1 MNILAN
7 SFILGTRLASAQI
20 ANATEPHTEQ
30 LEAGISILN
39 WLKEAISTL
48 EVIKYIGIS
57 FLFLGLILVS
67 IVLYLL
73 ITKKKIVRRLKCYT
87 EQELKEKLTAYRLDT
102 QLENENEETLI
113 RDSILPTIKC
123 NNGSVDPT
131 DSLSLCNF
139 AMERKI
145 RCLIGAGGFGKTS
158 LLLYIADNFFKKKI
172 KMRQKTVTE
181 GSSNVLVQLFTAEQ
195 LNEVPLSNMQKNN
208 CLLRIIK
215 ERTIPNKDASF
226 ICRQEV
232 IEQSKILSLL
242 KIPKTLGQNKSKQ
255 LISPKDTWA
264 SFETKR
270 KRKTSKNKSN
280 YDFRLLLL
288 IDGYN
293 ELNDSG
299 REILNSELDCITRD
313 THGSV
318 SVIITSRY
326 NPGKWPESACD
337 LCELSI
343 EQIDQYINESVTST
357 NSTMNDQ
364 FRLSPE
370 IKKLLTR
377 PILLTMYCQTCKM
390 IRDLE
395 NPKIPFHR
403 ITSMS
408 DIYWNYLCSH
418 LVRTV
423 QKVEQGQESKE
434 SLTHKVIILFFVLPC
449 VAMEREANDKVG
461 LHFSMKD
468 FQDAVEHIKKNKDVL
483 LGNYNRELS
492 SIISDDAL
500 HNLDGL
506 DGMFE
511 QNLKAQDFPMVAL
524 SDKNTG
530 NRKYAF
536 THEFHRNFFA
546 AVYRIQRD
554 TATLYDADDDNNKY
568 IPYIYSACEKLP
580 DISLVIRKFY
590 YELAAYYFRHVLA
603 HSDRNELI
611 SNSVRYN
618 SLLSD
623 MYYYGDAFNTTYPK
637 ALQFEQSMEKSL
649 KCSET
654 AISIGMGRIRNIDY
668 SNPDEMNKKTDM
680 TNLCWARW
688 NATHIIQFDMKSF
701 CSDQNMLKQYREK
714 AYQYSKANSQ
724 ATGYGE
730 FIGYDKL
737 AHMLYEKGF
746 LPDHIR
752 NKELEAIPET
762 DDSGKIRT
770 KEMRIRLL
778 CHEYLQHGQH
788 SGYHFSFNKEAIWLE
803 KDLMCI
809 QNSDTQDFARLLN
822 QIYYLL
828 DMSYNCKQNDYYA
841 LSRMLFYRICYRDK
855 LTGCFENSIPTLIDK
870 ATSSMSKQLSFH
882 GTNEIYGYDNFCENA
897 GFWYLMQ
904 MFSKNSEP
912 NLTDVMELINK
923 ISKSQELG
931 CEFDQEAMIQAA
943 DYYKKL
949 FISAHTKLGETF
961 DNVDKK
967 NDGVV
972 KTRLKA
978 VIAYQFVQYIY
989 NSYSGNT
996 RTCSIEDLCS
1006 EQDLDVIDRQFEK
1019 YLNGKEN
1026 RFFME
1031 DRYTTIYNCYRSKVL
1046 GGALNVC

>member
-20 ANATEPHTEQ
+20 TNATEPHTEQ

-48 EVIKYIGIS
+48 EVIKNIGTL

-67 IVLYLL
+67 IVLYLF
-73 ITKKKIVRRLKCYT
+73 ITKKKIINRLKNIT
-87 EQELKEKLTAYRLDT
+87 KQELKEKQTAYRLDT

-123 NNGSVDPT
+123 NNRSVYPADG
-131 DSLSLCNF
+131 LSLCNF

-145 RCLIGAGGFGKTS
+145 RCLIGAGGYGKTS
-158 LLLYIADNFFKKKI
+158 LLLHIAAKFSKKKI
-172 KMRQKTVTE
+172 KMRQKE
-181 GSSNVLVQLFTAEQ
+181 IKDGSSNVLVQLFTADQ
-195 LNEVPLSNMQKNN
+195 LNEVPHPNTQNNN

-226 ICRQEV
+226 LNSQEV
-232 IEQSKILSLL
+232 IEQSSILSLL
-242 KIPKTLGQNKSKQ
+242 KTTKGLRQNKSKR

-264 SFETKR
+264 SFEAKR
-270 KRKTSKNKSN
+270 KNGKNKSC

-293 ELNDSG
+293 ELNDSV
-299 REILNSELDCITRD
+299 REMLNRELDCIDRN

-318 SVIITSRY
+318 SVVVTSRY
-326 NPGKWPESACD
+326 KPGKWPESACD
-337 LCELSI
+337 LCELRI

-357 NSTMNDQ
+357 NSTMNNQ

-370 IKKLLTR
+370 MKKLLTR

-390 IRDLE
+390 TRDLQ
-395 NPKIPFHR
+395 NYKIPFHS

-418 LVRTV
+418 LVRSV
-423 QKVEQGQESKE
+423 KIVEQGQESKE

-449 VAMEREANDKVG
+449 VAMEREANDNG
-461 LHFSMKD
+461 LNFSMKD
-468 FQDAVEHIKKNKDVL
+468 FQDAVKHIKKNKDVL
-483 LGNYNRELS
+483 LGNYNQELS
-492 SIISDDAL
+492 SIISDEAL
-500 HNLDGL
+500 
-506 DGMFE
+506 
-511 QNLKAQDFPMVAL
+511 QNLADLEGIFAQNVSARELPMIQCIEQ
-524 SDKNTG
+524 SKG
-530 NRKYAF
+530 NRRYAF

-554 TATLYDADDDNNKY
+554 TATLYDADNDKNRY

-590 YELAAYYFRHVLA
+590 YELVAYYFRHVLT

-623 MYYYGDAFNTTYPK
+623 MYYYGDAFKDTYPE
-637 ALQFEQSMEKSL
+637 ALQFEQNMEKSL
-649 KCSET
+649 KCSEA
-654 AISIGMGRIRNIDY
+654 AISIGIGRIRNIDY

-701 CSDQNMLKQYREK
+701 CSNQNMLKQYREK

-770 KEMRIRLL
+770 KETRIRLL

-803 KDLMCI
+803 RDLMCI
-809 QNSDTQDFARLLN
+809 QNSDTQNFASLLN

-828 DMSYNCKQNDYYA
+828 EMSYKCKQNDYYA

-855 LTGCFENSIPTLIDK
+855 LTGCFEDSIPTLIDK

-904 MFSKNSEP
+904 MFSKNSKP
-912 NLTDVMELINK
+912 NLTNVMELINK

-949 FISAHTKLGETF
+949 FISAHTKLGGTF
-961 DNVDKK
+961 DIVDKK

-978 VIAYQFVQYIY
+978 VIAYQFVRYIY
-989 NSYSGNT
+989 NSYGSNT
-996 RTCSIEDLCS
+996 GTYPIEALCG
-1006 EQDLDVIDRQFEK
+1006 EQDLNVVDLQFEK

-1031 DRYTTIYNCYRSKVL
+1031 ERYTTIYNCYRSKVFW
-1046 GGALNVC
+1046 GVH